1 MNSSIY
7 RADRATHLRIAAVVL
22 LISIAI
28 VGFGMTARIKAVGA
42 IKVSEDPG
50 QIQKPGPFNRE
61 SAALQT
67 APGGT

>member
-7 RADRATHLRIAAVVL
+7 SADRATHLRIVAVVL
-22 LISIAI
+22 VISIAI
-28 VGFGMTARIKAVGA
+28 VGFGMTARIKAAGA
-42 IKVSEDPG
+42 MQVSGHPG

-61 SAALQT
+61 TAALQT